1 MRLILLFIK
10 SLCLEL
16 TEKDPVDSDV
26 QVTLL

>member
-10 SLCLEL
+10 SLWLAL
-16 TEKDPVDSDV
+16 TEKDAVDGDV